1 MDDGEK
7 LFTKTSIPIRCGPS
21 TALHGGGN
29 TGAQYAADNSRLA
42 GRRENNGFQSIAT
55 AKCRHNLYFYIYKL
69 LAIP

>member
-29 TGAQYAADNSRLA
+29 TGAQYADNSRLA
-42 GRRENNGFQSIAT
+42 HVKTRALNEGPHEGSVRNHGEG
-55 AKCRHNLYFYIYKL
+55 
-69 LAIP
+69 P